1 MQNNIYKGLNIMTM
15 LNIFGEHINKLLLGF
30 VCTDE
35 LITLRVTLL
44 IRLQTVTLIYTVN
57 NV

>member
-35 LITLRVTLL
+35 LTTLRVTLL
-44 IRLQTVTLIYTVN
+44 IRLQTVTLVYEVN